1 MSEDLGVDFVNHPE
15 MAATPEYTFK
25 PAEWDWRSRNGN
37 AVADGGDINDITLM
51 VNGGYHGLAERTEYY
66 NRGLQMSRLP
76 RTHVAVL
83 YIGCLARGAITACA
97 TPPQNT
103 GAPETLTPV
112 PLSTSLPDKS
122 CRPICG

>member
-1 MSEDLGVDFVNHPE
+1 
-15 MAATPEYTFK
+15 MAI
-25 PAEWDWRSRNGN
+25 S
-37 AVADGGDINDITLM
+37 NDITLM
-51 VNGGYHGLAERTEYY
+51 INGGYHGLAERTEYY
-66 NRGLQMSRLP
+66 IRGLQMSRLP

-112 PLSTSLPDKS
+112 PLSTSLSDKS
-122 CRPICG
+122 CRPKCGLKAAFDLVELWCAILGLNQ